1 MPFKANAARRHRI
14 PKQQYRVTN
23 WAEYDA
29 ALRQR
34 GSLTVWFSMEAIAAW
49 RAEPRTTRGG
59 QPHYSAL
66 AIRTALTL
74 RAVFRLALRQ
84 TEGLIGS
91 VLQLLGLDLAVPDHS
106 TLSRRAET
114 LEVPRPQAGG
124 APVHLLVDGTGL
136 KLWGPGEW
144 LVEKH
149 GTKRRRAWRV
159 LHLATDADTGRIVAS
174 VLTDKDVDDGSQVGP
189 LLDRIE
195 GAVGSFT
202 GDAAYDR
209 EDVYA
214 EVAARHPDAAV
225 VVPPRS
231 NAVPSDTAETA
242 PTQRDA
248 HLQCLAE
255 RGRMGWQRV
264 SGYNWRALVESD
276 ISLWKRVIGNGL
288 RFQRDGRQASEVAI
302 AVDVLNRMLELGRP
316 EYVRIA

>member
-1 MPFKANAARRHRI
+1 LPFKANQDRRHHI
-14 PKQQYRVTN
+14 PKQKHRVTN

-29 ALRQR
+29 GLRAR
-34 GSLTVWFSMEAIAAW
+34 GSLTVWFTPEAVAAW
-49 RAEPRTTRGG
+49 AAAPRTTRGG
-59 QPHYSAL
+59 QPTYSDL
-66 AIRTALTL
+66 AIATTLTL

-114 LEVPRPQAGG
+114 LEVPRPKAGSE
-124 APVHLLVDGTGL
+124 PVHLLVDSTGL
-136 KLWGPGEW
+136 KFCGPGEW

-149 GTKRRRAWRV
+149 GTKRRRGWRV

-174 VLTDKDVDDGSQVGP
+174 VLTDKDADDGSQVGP

-195 GAVGSFT
+195 GAVASFT
-202 GDAAYDR
+202 GDGAYDR
-209 EDVYA
+209 DDVYA
-214 EVAARHPDAAV
+214 EVAARHPEAAV
-225 VVPPRS
+225 VVPPRA
-231 NAVPSDTAETA
+231 NAVPSKAAETA

-248 HLQCLAE
+248 HLRCIAE
-255 RGRMGWQRV
+255 RGRLGWQKA

-276 ISLWKRVIGNGL
+276 ISRWKRVVGDGL
-288 RFQRDGRQASEVAI
+288 RFQTDGRQASEVAI
-302 AVDVLNRMLELGRP
+302 AVGVLNRMLELGRP